1 MQSNLKIHF
10 CLNLTNFI
18 RDVFSIR
25 LKWNIAAFS
34 LNKAKIFSKN
44 SSRHLSIDLIVKT
57 IQETFNLVS
66 SLKSFE
72 S

>member
-34 LNKAKIFSKN
+34 LNKAKIFS
-44 SSRHLSIDLIVKT
+44 
-57 IQETFNLVS
+57 
-66 SLKSFE
+66 
-72 S
+72 